1 MLSKQSIR
9 KEVTIYLEGEI
20 VSKEEMIEISKDFSE
35 NEEKRFRK
43 MLQQGGKIKV
53 QGRLFEIQRTEYK
66 IRNSRGVYEPP
77 TILKKPEDWEEKN

>member
-9 KEVTIYLEGEI
+9 KEVTIYLDGEI

-35 NEEKRFRK
+35 KELQHFRK
-43 MLQQGGKIKV
+43 ILQQGGKIRV
-53 QGRLFEIQRTEYK
+53 QGNLFEIRRTEHK

-77 TILKKPEDWEEKN
+77 TILKKPEDWEE

>member
-9 KEVTIYLEGEI
+9 KEVTIYFEGEI

-35 NEEKRFRK
+35 KELQHFRK
-43 MLQQGGKIKV
+43 ILQQGGKIRV
-53 QGRLFEIQRTEYK
+53 QGNLFEIRRTEHK

-77 TILKKPEDWEEKN
+77 TILKKPEDWEE

>member
-35 NEEKRFRK
+35 KELQHFRK
-43 MLQQGGKIKV
+43 ILQQGGKIRV
-53 QGRLFEIQRTEYK
+53 QGNLFEIRRTEHK

-77 TILKKPEDWEEKN
+77 TILKKPEDWEE

>member
-53 QGRLFEIQRTEYK
+53 QGNLFEIRRTEHK

-77 TILKKPEDWEEKN
+77 TILKKPEDWEE